1 MFKEFRTL
9 DWAGVSVPLG
19 VQKAHL
25 EEELGITFRAFGAGW
40 RYDWQSDGMLSRV
53 VRPDSKEVSFAYDAL
68 GRRTEKTY
76 EDVATH
82 FVWDGNAP
90 LHEWQEVSSDTE
102 KADITTWLFEQNTF
116 IPAAKLAANG
126 ESFSIVSDYLGTPLQ
141 AFDNN
146 GNKVWEQELDIF
158 GRKRRKDNNNSSFIP
173 FKYQG
178 QYEDVETGLYYNRF
192 RYYEPNTGTYIS
204 QDPIGLVGGNPT
216 LYGYVF
222 DPNIQIDL
230 YGLKKYVVYRANE
243 LDVDG
248 NRTGKIYIGRTSG
261 NDNMTI
267 DQILNR
273 RHSNHH
279 RNLEPLQSVYETD
292 NYKAVRGAEQYYIE
306 KARTTGNA
314 ADQINGISPKKA
326 YTKGYETAF
335 ADPDNNKTGKL
346 NKFNSD
352 H

>member
-1 MFKEFRTL
+1 M
-9 DWAGVSVPLG
+9 
-19 VQKAHL
+19 
-25 EEELGITFRAFGAGW
+25 
-40 RYDWQSDGMLSRV
+40 
-53 VRPDSKEVSFAYDAL
+53 
-68 GRRTEKTY
+68 
-76 EDVATH
+76 
-82 FVWDGNAP
+82 
-90 LHEWQEVSSDTE
+90 
-102 KADITTWLFEQNTF
+102 
-116 IPAAKLAANG
+116 
-126 ESFSIVSDYLGTPLQ
+126 SDYLGTPLQ

-158 GRKRRKDNNNSSFIP
+158 GRKRKGNNKSSFIP

-279 RNLEPLQSVYETD
+279 KNLEPLQSVYETD